1 MNYSYAPVY
10 TIGTIGIAFE
20 SKQTILVHITQLS
33 IAIFMLLWLEKKNK
47 TLDKKDY
54 PPRRYR
60 VHFENALK
68 MMVHFQII

>member
-33 IAIFMLLWLEKKNK
+33 IAIFMLLWLEKKIK
-47 TLDKKDY
+47 LWIKKITHLDGTGY
-54 PPRRYR
+54 T
-60 VHFENALK
+60 LK
-68 MMVHFQII
+68 MP